1 MQRIPKRT
9 LVTMMNAL
17 SSGVVPRRGLE
28 YIAVGRRRETET
40 FLSDME
46 ATAEGGG
53 AFRVISGRYGNGKS
67 FLMQM
72 VRNKA
77 MEEGFVV
84 MDADLSI
91 NRRLTG
97 GKNEGLATYRE
108 LIKNTAVKSK
118 PDGGAMESLI
128 QDYISSILENDGT
141 DNDITGLERSCA
153 ILSSIPPSLSPLPF
167 SRDFV
172 VSVSEYLRDTMSDGD
187 GTSSLRWF
195 KGEYDSKRDA
205 KTDLGVSSI
214 PDDSNWYDM
223 IKIWAEVS
231 VLAGYK
237 GLIVFIDE
245 GVVLYKLQSKIS
257 RSNNYER
264 MLTILNDIMQGK
276 SSYLSMYMCGT
287 PEFIEDPNRGLYS
300 YEALRSRLVS
310 GRYENTVDNYM
321 GPVMT
326 LRPLSNEDVFVLIR
340 TIRDLYELRYDWES
354 CVDDAMLEDYL
365 RTAVSSSISSSM
377 ITPREI
383 TRDLISLLDTMK
395 QNPDVPFYDLIEG
408 RSVEADRDPDND
420 LFGDLEV

>member
-40 FLSDME
+40 FISDME
-46 ATAEGGG
+46 TTAEGNG

-77 MEEGFVV
+77 MEEGFAV

-97 GKNEGLATYRE
+97 GKGEGLATYRE
-108 LIKNTAVKSK
+108 LVKNFAVRSR
-118 PDGGAMESLI
+118 PDGGAMESVI
-128 QDYISSILENDGT
+128 QDYISSILESDQET
-141 DNDITGLERSCA
+141 DDLEHSCRV
-153 ILSSIPPSLSPLPF
+153 ISSVPPSLSPLPF

-172 VSVSEYLRDTMSDGD
+172 RVISSYLRDTMSGNDGSAAL
-187 GTSSLRWF
+187 GWL
-195 KGEYDSKRDA
+195 KGEYDSRRDA
-205 KTDLGVSSI
+205 KSELGSSSI

-223 IKIWAEVS
+223 IKLWAEAS
-231 VLAGYK
+231 VIAGYK

-245 GVVLYKLQSKIS
+245 GVVLYKLQSRIS

-276 SSYLSMYMCGT
+276 ATHLSVYMCGT

-300 YEALRSRLVS
+300 YEALRSRLSS
-310 GRYENTVDNYM
+310 GRYENGVDNYM

-326 LRPLSNEDVFVLIR
+326 LRPLTNEDVFVLIR
-340 TIRDLYELRYDWES
+340 TIRDLYEQRYEWTS
-354 CVDDAMLEDYL
+354 GIDDRMLEDYL
-365 RTAVSSSISSSM
+365 RNTVSSSISSSM
-377 ITPREI
+377 VTPREI
-383 TRDLISLLDTMK
+383 TRDLISLMDTMK

-408 RSVEADRDPDND
+408 RVVDADRNPDDD